1 MGRFS
6 SLVELMQLNL
16 PELAEVLE
24 EIEFFERE
32 RTDRQSVEL
41 AILLYNHGVIM
52 TSVAFYRSD
61 RLQSGGRYGNCLH

>member
-1 MGRFS
+1 MK
-6 SLVELMQLNL
+6 LNL

-41 AILLYNHGVIM
+41 AILLYNHGVSLRKIERVLGWLGSIGPM
-52 TSVAFYRSD
+52 WRSGRGSR
-61 RLQSGGRYGNCLH
+61 RLAGD